1 MKTQNEMR
9 SEFEKLEEIKT
20 HLKHGNV
27 FFNEEKQTYASEFSA
42 LHVVACYVN
51 GAWYAFQEQQKQID
65 AIKKIMDADIYHIP
79 TLIKDLKDIL
89 K

>member
-1 MKTQNEMR
+1 MKTQNEMKDMMSVYQEINKR
-9 SEFEKLEEIKT
+9 RQSEEMD
-20 HLKHGNV
+20 
-27 FFNEEKQTYASEFSA
+27 
-42 LHVVACYVN
+42 VN
-51 GAWYAFQEQQKQID
+51 SLTMFAEAWEYQKRIIDEQQKQID